1 MLTKSATPNASRR
14 PAAERSEGA
23 VPIWL
28 ADERRE
34 QVHARKGKSKI
45 WRVRSNTQQ
54 VQVHARKE
62 KSKVWR
68 VRSNTQQ
75 AQVHARKGKSKIWR
89 VRSNTQQ
96 AQVHARKEKARFG
109 VCGATPNKFEKLSSL
124 QTSRG
129 MIHLY
134 CAFCSE

>member
-23 VPIWL
+23 VPCWLADEVSNSNASRRPAAERSEGAVPIRL

-45 WRVRSNTQQ
+45 WRVRSN
-54 VQVHARKE
+54 
-62 KSKVWR
+62 
-68 VRSNTQQ
+68 
-75 AQVHARKGKSKIWR
+75 I
-89 VRSNTQQ
+89 QQ

>member
-23 VPIWL
+23 VPCWLADEVSNSNASRRPAAERSEGAVPIRL

-54 VQVHARKE
+54 GAGTRQKRKKQGLACAE
-62 KSKVWR
+62 QHPTSSRNYLLYK
-68 VRSNTQQ
+68 Q
-75 AQVHARKGKSKIWR
+75 AEA
-89 VRSNTQQ
+89 
-96 AQVHARKEKARFG
+96 
-109 VCGATPNKFEKLSSL
+109 
-124 QTSRG
+124 
-129 MIHLY
+129 
-134 CAFCSE
+134 

>member
-23 VPIWL
+23 IPIRFADEVSNSNASRRPAAERSEGAVPIRF

-34 QVHARKGKSKI
+34 
-45 WRVRSNTQQ
+45 
-54 VQVHARKE
+54 
-62 KSKVWR
+62 
-68 VRSNTQQ
+68 
-75 AQVHARKGKSKIWR
+75 
-89 VRSNTQQ
+89 
-96 AQVHARKEKARFG
+96 QVHARKEKARFG

>member
-23 VPIWL
+23 VPIRL

-34 QVHARKGKSKI
+34 
-45 WRVRSNTQQ
+45 
-54 VQVHARKE
+54 QVHARKE

-75 AQVHARKGKSKIWR
+75 
-89 VRSNTQQ
+89 VREIIFFT
-96 AQVHARKEKARFG
+96 
-109 VCGATPNKFEKLSSL
+109 NKQRHDTLILCLLF
-124 QTSRG
+124 
-129 MIHLY
+129 
-134 CAFCSE
+134 

>member
-23 VPIWL
+23 VPCWLADEVSNSNASRRPAAERSEGAVPIRL

-45 WRVRSNTQQ
+45 WRVRSN
-54 VQVHARKE
+54 
-62 KSKVWR
+62 
-68 VRSNTQQ
+68 
-75 AQVHARKGKSKIWR
+75 I
-89 VRSNTQQ
+89 QQ

-109 VCGATPNKFEKLSSL
+109 VCGATPNRRRYTPERKKQDLACAEQHPTSSRNYL
-124 QTSRG
+124 
-129 MIHLY
+129 LY
-134 CAFCSE
+134 KQAEA

>member
-45 WRVRSNTQQ
+45 
-54 VQVHARKE
+54 
-62 KSKVWR
+62 WR

>member
-23 VPIWL
+23 VPIRL

-45 WRVRSNTQQ
+45 WRVRSN
-54 VQVHARKE
+54 
-62 KSKVWR
+62 
-68 VRSNTQQ
+68 
-75 AQVHARKGKSKIWR
+75 I
-89 VRSNTQQ
+89 QQ

-109 VCGATPNKFEKLSSL
+109 VCGATPNRRRYTPEKEKARFGVCGATPNRRRYTPERKKQDLACAEQHPTSSRNYL
-124 QTSRG
+124 
-129 MIHLY
+129 LY
-134 CAFCSE
+134 KQAEA

>member
-23 VPIWL
+23 VPCWLADEVSNSNASRRPAAERSEGAVPIRL

-34 QVHARKGKSKI
+34 
-45 WRVRSNTQQ
+45 
-54 VQVHARKE
+54 
-62 KSKVWR
+62 
-68 VRSNTQQ
+68 
-75 AQVHARKGKSKIWR
+75 QVHARKGKSKIWR